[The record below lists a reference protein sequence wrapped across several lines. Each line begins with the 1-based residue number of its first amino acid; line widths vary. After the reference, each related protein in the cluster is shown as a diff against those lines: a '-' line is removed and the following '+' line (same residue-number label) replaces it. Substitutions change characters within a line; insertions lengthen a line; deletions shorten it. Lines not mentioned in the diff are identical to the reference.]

1 MERRVGVRRPDCKGE
16 RFMSYTNFQVGERFP
31 LPIQSRGDGGLFQV
45 DVNGAMFILQ
55 LSRSDI
61 IAVEAFRTGAMELAL
76 YEEAGV
82 LFLLYRIPGI
92 FKEGWGDA
100 PLSFG
105 GLKQEQLPTSESL
118 KDEVLHLYL
127 VDAQLGLL
135 LAQREQAMGKDFAAL
150 FSRHALEAAKEPLD
164 PAAFAVRVQEIWQRM
179 SPAAMREKAAAVLE
193 VALDIKRTPLH

>member
-1 MERRVGVRRPDCKGE
+1 
-16 RFMSYTNFQVGERFP
+16 MSYTNFQVGEKFP

-76 YEEAGV
+76 YEEVGV

-105 GLKQEQLPTSESL
+105 GLRQEQLPTSESL
-118 KDEVLHLYL
+118 TDEVLHLYL

-150 FSRHALEAAKEPLD
+150 LSRHALEAAKEPLA

>member
-1 MERRVGVRRPDCKGE
+1 
-16 RFMSYTNFQVGERFP
+16 MSYTNFQVGERFP

-105 GLKQEQLPTSESL
+105 GLRQEQLPTSESL
-118 KDEVLHLYL
+118 TDEVLHLYL

-135 LAQREQAMGKDFAAL
+135 LAQREQTMGKDFAAL
-150 FSRHALEAAKEPLD
+150 LSRHALEAAKEPLA
-164 PAAFAVRVQEIWQRM
+164 PAAFAARVQEIWQRM